1 MKTIRAKELTID
13 SIIIENTDRIMIS
26 KLDITRRGNIML
38 WIIGNDGATIKFYN
52 PMDVVVVE

>member
-13 SIIIENTDRIMIS
+13 SIIIENTGRIVIN

-38 WIIGNDGATIKFYN
+38 WIGNDGATIKFYN

>member
-1 MKTIRAKELTID
+1 MKTIRAKDLTID
-13 SIIIENTDRIMIS
+13 SIIIENTGRIMIN

-38 WIIGNDGATIKFYN
+38 WIGNDGATVKFYN

>member
-38 WIIGNDGATIKFYN
+38 WIGSDGATVKFYK

>member
-38 WIIGNDGATIKFYN
+38 WIGNDGATVKFYN